1 MSDLSRAIAQKEGRR
16 KMVAMSGGD
25 GKQALDKKYA
35 NEFMKKVLAEEA
47 KAKEAIV
54 APARKIKMELRAKAA
69 PKKTRNV
76 TL

>member
-16 KMVAMSGGD
+16 KMVAMSGD
-25 GKQALDKKYA
+25 GRKELDKKYA
-35 NEFMKKVLAEEA
+35 NEIMKKVLAEEA